1 MEVSEFEER
10 AKYQKGY
17 DRELGNWKVIDVHQI
32 PYPILEQF
40 ETDFYCCNGRHVFLL
55 RIRNRKI
62 KKLDFVKS
70 NTLTYLIAELP
81 LTVIDDNI
89 IENLLNEFELKYLK
103 IS

>member
-1 MEVSEFEER
+1 MEVSEFERR

-17 DRELGNWKVIDVHQI
+17 DRELGNWKIIDIHQI
-32 PYPILEQF
+32 PFPILEQF
-40 ETDFYCCNGRHVFLL
+40 ETDFYCSNGQQVFLL

-81 LTVIDDNI
+81 LTVINDNI
-89 IENLLNEFELKYLK
+89 IENLLNEFVLKYLV